1 MNLVYE
7 VAWKGVYFWNRL
19 GSNKIPSEYLT
30 STCGRAVS
38 SGKWTFN
45 ISSCN
50 VLIKSS
56 SETLRL
62 DFPST
67 SFPWTGV
74 VKVWNWK
81 KTEGCW
87 QKCQMRGRES
97 LDGNMN
103 FLPIVL
109 SIVSWK
115 YFFNPLTIYFSF
127 IQLVYNIHNCV
138 LRAAMHICRI
148 FIKQKFLSRR

>member
-115 YFFNPLTIYFSF
+115 YFFNPLTIYFLF
-127 IQLVYNIHNCV
+127 YNSYI
-138 LRAAMHICRI
+138 I
-148 FIKQKFLSRR
+148 FIIVYYVLLCIYAGFL

>member
-1 MNLVYE
+1 MYE
-7 VAWKGVYFWNRL
+7 VAQNISLDVENM
-19 GSNKIPSEYLT
+19 GSNKIPNEYLT

-50 VLIKSS
+50 VLIKST

-67 SFPWTGV
+67 SFLWTGV

-103 FLPIVL
+103 FLPIVCC
-109 SIVSWK
+109 SICLVK
-115 YFFNPLTIYFSF
+115 VEYFFNPLTIFCLLR
-127 IQLVYNIHNCV
+127 LVHDIHNCV
-138 LRAAMHICRI
+138 LRAAICI
-148 FIKQKFLSRR
+148 YAGL